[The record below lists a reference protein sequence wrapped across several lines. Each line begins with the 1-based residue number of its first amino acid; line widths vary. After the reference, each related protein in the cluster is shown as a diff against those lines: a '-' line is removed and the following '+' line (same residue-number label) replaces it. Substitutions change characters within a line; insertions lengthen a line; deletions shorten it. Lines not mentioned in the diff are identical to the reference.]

1 MRGLLVFAILAR
13 LASAGAAGDL
23 ARAIRENGFDGA
35 ECYRVRDLTLAE
47 EDLRFYFTDGHLIF
61 GKPVAGKRIA
71 ALFVADTD
79 SGDGEV
85 ILIPPD
91 RAERRSLAGYTDS
104 PNLNEHFRTAMLLFT
119 GNVYER
125 LKAQFTA
132 ESANRKSPEASPQL
146 EERWTPVLRS
156 AEASYETRLT
166 LDLLGGLARP
176 PGLFLAALG
185 NPKRGAFNV
194 VFDPERQEQVFAG
207 QFAPRGETLYFDV
220 WTSFESRA
228 SRNGAAPLKPYAAV
242 SDYRI
247 EATINPDLSLT
258 AVTRMKVQPSADGL
272 AAVPFDLTPDMQ
284 VASAAVDGRPA
295 EVLQSSAPQVSAMRG
310 GNRIVVVVP
319 PEPLRLGREYDFEI
333 HHSGK
338 VIQDSGEHVLYVS
351 ARGDWYPT
359 LGDQFATYDLLFRY
373 PRDLDLVTPGD
384 VVEDRE
390 EGAQRVTRRRVSAP
404 IRSAAFNLGNFEH
417 AIVTRNGYQVD
428 VCANR
433 TLEPGLQPK
442 PQPLDPRALGIVTH
456 GPADPLAALLRSN
469 PSPGSGP
476 LDRLHEMASEVDS
489 ALEFMVSR
497 FGPPVLPHLT
507 VSPIPGAFGQGF
519 PGLIYLSTMSY
530 LKALP
535 NERPPN
541 EQTEL
546 VLRSVLQTHELAHQ
560 WWGNRVTAATDRNIW
575 LMEALANY
583 SALLYLEKSKGRQA
597 METLLNSYRAAL
609 LEKGDG
615 GETVE
620 SSGPIILG
628 PRLKNSVEPRGWQ
641 DIVYGKGSWIMHML
655 RERMGDER
663 FCAMLAEL
671 ARQYDRKAVTTE
683 QFREL
688 AARFLPSQ
696 SGDSGLQAFFDQW
709 VYGTGIPRLS
719 MTYAVK
725 GNAPALTLTGTVTQT
740 GVDDDF
746 SVLVPI
752 EIQTS
757 RDHAITQW
765 VRTRDGSGQFT
776 VALKQAPLKVTL
788 DPHDAVLRK

>member
-1 MRGLLVFAILAR
+1 MILL
-13 LASAGAAGDL
+13 
-23 ARAIRENGFDGA
+23 
-35 ECYRVRDLTLAE
+35 
-47 EDLRFYFTDGHLIF
+47 
-61 GKPVAGKRIA
+61 
-71 ALFVADTD
+71 
-79 SGDGEV
+79 
-85 ILIPPD
+85 PPD

-104 PNLNEHFRTAMLLFT
+104 PNLNEHFRTALLLFT
-119 GNVYER
+119 GDVYDR

-132 ESANRKSPEASPQL
+132 DSPNRKSPEAAALL
-146 EERWTPVLRS
+146 EEQWTPVLRV
-156 AEASYETRLT
+156 AEARYETRLT
-166 LDLLGGLARP
+166 LDLLGGPARP
-176 PGLFLAALG
+176 PGLFLAALS
-185 NPKRGAFNV
+185 NPKRGVFEV
-194 VFDPERQEQVFAG
+194 VFDPERQEQILAG
-207 QFAPRGETLYFDV
+207 QFAPRGGTLYFDI
-220 WTSFESRA
+220 WTNFEARS
-228 SRNGAAPLKPYAAV
+228 SRNHAAPVKPFATV

-247 EATINPDLSLT
+247 EATVNSDLSLT
-258 AVTRMKVQPSADGL
+258 AVTRMKVQPAADGL

-284 VASAAVDGRPA
+284 VESVAVDGRPA
-295 EVLQSSAPQVSAMRG
+295 EVLQDEAPQVSAMRG
-310 GNRIVVVVP
+310 GNRLIVVAP
-319 PEPLRLGREYDFEI
+319 PEPLRLGRAYEFEI

-338 VIQDSGEHVLYVS
+338 VIQDSGDHVLYVS
-351 ARGDWYPT
+351 ARGNWYPA

-390 EGAQRVTRRRVSAP
+390 EGAQRMTRRRVSAP
-404 IRSAAFNLGNFEH
+404 IRAAAFNLGNYEH
-417 AIVTRNGYQVD
+417 AVVSRNGYRVD

-442 PQPLDPRALGIVTH
+442 PQPLLDLQAAGIATR
-456 GPADPLAALLRSN
+456 GPMNPLATMVH
-469 PSPGSGP
+469 PTTPVGPGP
-476 LDRLHEMASEVDS
+476 LDRLHEMAAEMDS

-497 FGPPVLPHLT
+497 FGPPALPHLT

-530 LKALP
+530 LKTLP
-535 NERPPN
+535 NERPAN
-541 EQTEL
+541 EQTGL

-560 WWGNRVTAATDRNIW
+560 WWGNRVTAGADRDVW

-609 LEKGDG
+609 LEKSDN

-620 SSGPIILG
+620 SSGPIVLG

-671 ARQYDRKAVTTE
+671 ARQYDRKAVTTG

-696 SGDSGLQAFFDQW
+696 SGDPGLQTFFDQW
-709 VYGTGIPRLS
+709 VYGTGIPSLA

-725 GNAPALTLTGTVTQT
+725 GKAPALTLTGTVTQT

-746 SVLVPI
+746 SVLVPV
-752 EIQTS
+752 EIQAS
-757 RDHAITQW
+757 RDRAITLW
-765 VRTRDGSGQFT
+765 VRTRDGSGAFT
-776 VALKQAPLKVTL
+776 VALTQAPLKVTL